1 MGKNLKHTDLRF
13 LNLVEISGASE
24 EKPWNE
30 NPSKSGK
37 QKPKKKAPQKRCFI

>member
-24 EKPWNE
+24 EKP
-30 NPSKSGK
+30 
-37 QKPKKKAPQKRCFI
+37 